1 MNAAADGID
10 DPAPDAEEAARSQVY
25 GVLAALFHAAPDV
38 PLLASLRAVAQVQDG
53 ADSSELEVAWQQL
66 GRAALSMEPQQIAAE
81 YDALFGGVGKPEVY
95 LFGSHYLSGFLNDK
109 PLANLRGDLARL
121 GIARLDA
128 LSETEDHFSCL
139 CDAMR
144 RLIGEDADP
153 AAARLDDQHSL
164 FARHIAPWAEAMCDA
179 IEQHPH
185 ARFYAVAARFAR
197 AFIAVERQAFEML
210 EAEGGG

>member
-1 MNAAADGID
+1 M
-10 DPAPDAEEAARSQVY
+10 
-25 GVLAALFHAAPDV
+25 
-38 PLLASLRAVAQVQDG
+38 
-53 ADSSELEVAWQQL
+53 ELE
-66 GRAALSMEPQQIAAE
+66 QIAAE

-121 GIARLDA
+121 GIARIDA
-128 LSETEDHFSCL
+128 LNETEDHFACL
-139 CDAMR
+139 SDAMR
-144 RLIGEDADP
+144 RLIGDDAGS

-210 EAEGGG
+210 EAEGGD